1 MSHLQLR
8 RLGAAVLTTAAV
20 AAVATPAAQ
29 AAPVK
34 LAGATTTLA
43 LSDAA
48 QATLTQAGV
57 TVTPVAPA
65 TSPSAGSYSFPV
77 VRGRLAA
84 KRRLGFAIH
93 KGGLTLTTSAK
104 QVTVRRLIAFG
115 GRRPLVTARV
125 GRAQVPL
132 LRLTQVTLGGDALLS
147 GKASLTQTG
156 ARLLGRFLAT
166 DGFKAGMPVG
176 TVTVTAAAPAAS
188 A

>member
-20 AAVATPAAQ
+20 AGVAAPGAQ

-77 VRGRLAA
+77 VRGKLAA
-84 KRRLGFAIH
+84 KRPLGFAIH
-93 KGGLTLTTSAK
+93 KGGLTLSASAK
-104 QVTVRRLIAFG
+104 QVTVRRLVAFG
-115 GRRPLVTARV
+115 GRRPLVTARI
-125 GRAQVPL
+125 GRAQVAL
-132 LRLTQVTLGGDALLS
+132 LRITQVKLGGGALLS
-147 GKASLTQTG
+147 GKASLTAAG

-176 TVTVTAAAPAAS
+176 TVTVTAATPAA